1 MNDIALLAEDGDMV
15 NITPTLLRF
24 GLKFLLIFAVVAVVA
39 VLTPRM
45 ARAIDSLRA
54 KHEKP
59 AAPEDPRCKAVRGPY
74 DMPEPSGREPEEK
87 PCVRAEADR
96 ADQP

>member
-1 MNDIALLAEDGDMV
+1 MNFIALLAEEGDTV

-24 GLKFLLIFAVVAVVA
+24 GLKFLVIFAVVAVVA

-45 ARAIDSLRA
+45 AKAIDSWRA

-59 AAPEDPRCKAVRGPY
+59 AAPEDPRMKAVRGPY
-74 DMPEPSGREPEEK
+74 DMPEPPEQTPEDK
-87 PCVRAEADR
+87 P
-96 ADQP
+96 

>member
-1 MNDIALLAEDGDMV
+1 MNYIALLTGDGDTV

-24 GLKFLLIFAVVAVVA
+24 GLKFFVIFAVVAVVA

-45 ARAIDSLRA
+45 AKAIDSFRA

-74 DMPEPSGREPEEK
+74 DMPEPSGQEPEEK
-87 PCVRAEADR
+87 P
-96 ADQP
+96 